1 MEIEFDTDKDAANMA
16 KHGVSLAHGA
26 KVFDDGDVL
35 IVPTIRDEDRE
46 DRYKAIGL
54 IDGKLWTAIHV
65 YRGSVVR
72 FLSVRRS
79 NPSEQRS
86 YHSDPV

>member
-1 MEIEFDTDKDAANMA
+1 LEIEFDTDKNAANMA

-26 KVFDDGDVL
+26 KIFDDGDVL

-54 IDGKLWTAIHV
+54 IDGKL
-65 YRGSVVR
+65 
-72 FLSVRRS
+72 
-79 NPSEQRS
+79 
-86 YHSDPV
+86 

>member
-1 MEIEFDTDKDAANMA
+1 MKIEFDADKDAANLA
-16 KHGVSLAHGA
+16 KHGVSLTHGA

-35 IVPTIRDEDRE
+35 IVPTIRDGDQE

-54 IDGKLWTAIHV
+54 IDGKLWIAIFV
-65 YRGSVVR
+65 YRGSAVR

-79 NPSEQRS
+79 NPNEQRIYDS
-86 YHSDPV
+86 YSG

>member
-1 MEIEFDTDKDAANMA
+1 MEVEFDTDKDAANLA

-65 YRGSVVR
+65 YRGNVVR

-79 NPSEQRS
+79 NPNEQRS
-86 YHSDPV
+86 YHSDPG

>member
-1 MEIEFDTDKDAANMA
+1 MEIEFDTDKDAANKS

-26 KVFDDGDVL
+26 RVFDDAGVL
-35 IVPTIRDEDRE
+35 ILPTIRAEDQE

-54 IDGKLWTAIHV
+54 IDGRLWTAIHV
-65 YRGSVVR
+65 YRGGVVR

-79 NPSEQRS
+79 NPGEQRS
-86 YHSDPV
+86 YHSDPG

>member
-16 KHGVSLAHGA
+16 KHGASLAHGA
-26 KVFDDGDVL
+26 KIFDDGDVL

-54 IDGKLWTAIHV
+54 IDGKL
-65 YRGSVVR
+65 
-72 FLSVRRS
+72 
-79 NPSEQRS
+79 
-86 YHSDPV
+86 